1 MVRAKKESVELHH
14 VCQLILLRLAEDTVL
29 VRELEDSELVFY
41 EAGVLI
47 TLIDSVIELIDCD
60 WLPWLLGKLTLL
72 GTAYRHQLKERDEI
86 FYILDD
92 FPGLLIDIQGSFM
105 VFIQDE
111 LLGVGLLLRCSVV
124 SSR

>member
-1 MVRAKKESVELHH
+1 MVRAKKESVKLHH

-47 TLIDSVIELIDCD
+47 SLIDSVIELIDCD

-105 VFIQDE
+105 VFIQHE
-111 LLGVGLLLRCSVV
+111 LLGVGLFLRCSVV
-124 SSR
+124 SSW